1 LNLFL
6 IWRATRANVVLPLK
20 NVGYY
25 IKPKAEETKHLRDE
39 WSVFQ
44 QKLGLSQRKVEQLKS
59 KKNWLDTM
67 GPFNRVIEA
76 NPKYLIMND
85 KKFELNDDENKTTKY
100 LKRSR
105 RKIAVRMVSNIPAE
119 KIDELLKVFNR
130 QHEIEDS
137 DLDENIEES
146 SEDYDET
153 DYSNSHKPFALTS
166 ALDPDYMYE
175 NIYEDVQDA
184 AASTNINTDSEF
196 TFLQDLIL
204 KANGNRWQ

>member
-1 LNLFL
+1 MN
-6 IWRATRANVVLPLK
+6 NVLMFCIISTWILRYA
-20 NVGYY
+20 VGYY

-67 GPFNRVIEA
+67 GPFHRIIEA
-76 NPKYLIMND
+76 NPKYLLMND

-119 KIDELLKVFNR
+119 KIDELLKAFNR

-153 DYSNSHKPFALTS
+153 DYSNSNKPFALTS
-166 ALDPDYMYE
+166 ALNPDYMYE